1 MKKLFIFQSGY
12 GMVRGSS
19 VNYGMDDGY
28 VPDYHTGRRFSSQYQ
43 QQQYE
48 QVRIYTTVSIFTF
61 FLFFPSLWFLLS
73 TLSSTYFEFLL
84 RNGIGKTCL

>member
-1 MKKLFIFQSGY
+1 MKIMFVFQSGY

-48 QVRIYTTVSIFTF
+48 QVRISIFTF
-61 FLFFPSLWFLLS
+61 FFILHS
-73 TLSSTYFEFLL
+73 TLVFVIHSVQCTL
-84 RNGIGKTCL
+84 